1 MSMTRKRSSTNTISK
16 QDSFVIKKR
25 STPSSGEPNLET
37 LKMPVQKYIS
47 FGMDDELPP
56 PRFEINFNNFSD
68 FTPLR
73 LNIGHG
79 SPASLP
85 HLGREDRDIPK
96 ASGGFT

>member
-1 MSMTRKRSSTNTISK
+1 LKKKKSTT
-16 QDSFVIKKR
+16 
-25 STPSSGEPNLET
+25 SSGEPVLET

-47 FGMDDELPP
+47 FGMDDDLPP

-68 FTPLR
+68 FTTPLR

-85 HLGREDRDIPK
+85 HLRDDRDMPK

>member
-16 QDSFVIKKR
+16 QDSFVMKKKK
-25 STPSSGEPNLET
+25 STTSSGEPVLET
-37 LKMPVQKYIS
+37 LNMPLQKYIS
-47 FGMDDELPP
+47 FGMDDDLAP
-56 PRFEINFNNFSD
+56 PRFEIKFSD
-68 FTPLR
+68 FTTPLR

-85 HLGREDRDIPK
+85 HLREDRDMPK